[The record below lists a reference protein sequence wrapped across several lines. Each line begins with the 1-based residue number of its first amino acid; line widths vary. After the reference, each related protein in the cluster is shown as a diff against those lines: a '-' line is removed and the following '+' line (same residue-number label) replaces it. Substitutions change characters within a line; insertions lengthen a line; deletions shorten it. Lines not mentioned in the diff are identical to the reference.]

1 MLQVRTLTNFQSRS
15 YFFFAAL
22 NLIWVPIIYVFYP
35 ETKDRSLESIE
46 SMFTTSPFHWQM
58 EKAYE
63 RTQALVGE
71 EKKHGAK
78 WSKSTD
84 QPSHEEFV
92 MVV

>member
-1 MLQVRTLTNFQSRS
+1 MNFQSRS

-46 SMFTTSPFHWQM
+46 SMFTTSPFYWRM

-63 RTQALVGE
+63 RTQALVEE
-71 EKKHGAK
+71 EKKDGAK

-84 QPSHEEFV
+84 QTSHEEFV
-92 MVV
+92 MEV

>member
-1 MLQVRTLTNFQSRS
+1 MKFQSRS

-46 SMFTTSPFHWQM
+46 SMFTTSPFYWQM

-63 RTQALVGE
+63 RNQALVE
-71 EKKHGAK
+71 EERKPGAK
-78 WSKSTD
+78 WPKSMD
-84 QPSHEEFV
+84 QTSHEEFV
-92 MVV
+92 MEA